1 MSLPKIFINNEVG
14 VTTKKKTNPITIGET
29 IFPRVIPNL
38 NQSLFKGVKIDEFS
52 KPRIKNIKES
62 MIDHILRSPSL
73 NIGYIETIKKTTKKT
88 NPKLLLELILMFL
101 LFIIKLMRV
110 VSSYPLC

>member
-14 VTTKKKTNPITIGET
+14 VTTKKKTKTITIGET

>member
-1 MSLPKIFINNEVG
+1 M
-14 VTTKKKTNPITIGET
+14 TIGET
-29 IFPRVIPNL
+29 IFPRIIPNL